1 MKPSRRGMIAD
12 ATLACGATLVLL
24 FSTDAG
30 RGGLFALW
38 GGLALVIAGAALL
51 WGVPPP
57 RARTRLLAGSA
68 GILVG
73 FGLATSG
80 SGVSSF
86 AAIGGGILLLL
97 GLLALSR

>member
-1 MKPSRRGMIAD
+1 MKPSQRGVIAD

-24 FSTDAG
+24 FSTDDG
-30 RGGLFALW
+30 RGGLVALW
-38 GGLALVIAGAALL
+38 GGLALVIVGAALL
-51 WGVPPP
+51 WGVPRP

-73 FGLATSG
+73 FGLATIG
-80 SGVSSF
+80 SGASSA

-97 GLLALSR
+97 GIIALSR